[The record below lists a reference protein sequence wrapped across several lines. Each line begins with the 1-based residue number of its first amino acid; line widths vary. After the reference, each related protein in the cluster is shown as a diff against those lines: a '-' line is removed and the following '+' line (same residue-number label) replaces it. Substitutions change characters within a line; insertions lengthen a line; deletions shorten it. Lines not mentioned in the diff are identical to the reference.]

1 MKIANKVLLIGI
13 SAAILSLVILLIITL
28 NSQDNQIQFKSILIG
43 DIVGFSN
50 FVLGLVFIFIGIN
63 RPDKFFLMTVYGG
76 ILIRLFVLSVIVVI
90 ILKTL
95 EINVNNFIL
104 SWYFHSLYY
113 VNKTRITLSRKKF
126 KKIHCRSVFFIA
138 RKLSHNSGGTS

>member
-95 EINVNNFIL
+95 EINVNNFIFSL
-104 SWYFHSLYY
+104 LFFYFFYLTVEIFYL
-113 VNKTRITLSRKKF
+113 NFRK
-126 KKIHCRSVFFIA
+126 R
-138 RKLSHNSGGTS
+138 